1 MSADDVSIFQ
11 MLIGWLVCQNRAVSN
26 NGVHWERTN
35 CEKKT
40 SKIKK
45 YRMKTETWLQWTLF
59 IGFHTQFVTQT
70 AFTTSFVHC
79 LHLTSALTSSPE
91 QSGQQ
96 TYHLRWTISPT
107 LLTLTDT
114 NKKMKLLFFK
124 ISFHLLMIHSFNVI
138 PHQQLCFLKSS
149 YFQIIMRYK
158 FRIKNSSEKE
168 EQ

>member
-1 MSADDVSIFQ
+1 

-35 CEKKT
+35 CEKKLQR
-40 SKIKK
+40 SKNIKWK
-45 YRMKTETWLQWTLF
+45 QRRWLQWTLF

-79 LHLTSALTSSPE
+79 HLTSALTSSPE

-114 NKKMKLLFFK
+114 KKKMKLLFFK